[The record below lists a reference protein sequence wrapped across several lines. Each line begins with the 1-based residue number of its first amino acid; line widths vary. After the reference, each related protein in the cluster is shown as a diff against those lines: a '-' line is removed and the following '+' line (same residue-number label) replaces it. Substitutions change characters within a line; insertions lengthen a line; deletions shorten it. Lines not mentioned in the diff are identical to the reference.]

1 MYIYLYFIHISDL
14 FISAAGM
21 FVDLVGHMIIQTDLS
36 VTKKQQF
43 VAGVVDLLSHC
54 NSQLKQHQN
63 TNIYK
68 YVQCDHC
75 SVNELQTFVFIS

>member
-1 MYIYLYFIHISDL
+1 
-14 FISAAGM
+14 M

-68 YVQCDHC
+68 YAQCDHR
-75 SVNELQTFVFIS
+75 SVNQR